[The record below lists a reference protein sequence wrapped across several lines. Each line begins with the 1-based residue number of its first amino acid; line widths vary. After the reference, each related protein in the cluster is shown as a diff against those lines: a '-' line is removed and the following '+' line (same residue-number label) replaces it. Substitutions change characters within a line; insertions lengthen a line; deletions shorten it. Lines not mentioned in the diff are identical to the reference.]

1 MKLKEGFIVHQENDE
16 SLLVPVGDM
25 EFSGL
30 VRGNNTLGVIL
41 ELLKNDTTEEA
52 LIAAMKD
59 RFEAPEGAIENDVK
73 KTLGELRK
81 IGALEE

>member
-41 ELLKNDTTEEA
+41 ELLKNETTEEA

-73 KTLGELRK
+73 KTLDELRK